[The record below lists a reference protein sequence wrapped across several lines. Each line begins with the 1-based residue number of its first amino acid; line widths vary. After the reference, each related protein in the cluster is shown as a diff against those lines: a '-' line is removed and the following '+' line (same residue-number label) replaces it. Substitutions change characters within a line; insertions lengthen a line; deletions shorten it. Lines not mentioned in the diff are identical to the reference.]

1 MPSNN
6 VYGKVREMFKK
17 LPFGEA
23 CDLHAR
29 LAGGRLGIET
39 RQRVQDAL
47 RKSQMHH
54 AQAWR

>member
-1 MPSNN
+1 MSTNH
-6 VYGKVREMFKK
+6 VDGKIREMLKK
-17 LPFGEA
+17 LPFGQA

-39 RQRVQDAL
+39 RQLVQDAL
-47 RKSQMHH
+47 RKADMHR